1 MKHHADKFINYRD
14 FILMRIPLAYLSI
27 ILIWATTPLA
37 IKWSGEG
44 PGFLFGV
51 AGRMSIGI
59 VCVITLL
66 FMLRQ
71 RLAWHG
77 KALLTYL
84 AVALQMYGAM
94 LSVYWAAQFIPSG
107 WISVI
112 FGLSPL
118 ITALLSALW
127 LKERSLSP
135 GKLLSYGLGV
145 GGLAIMF
152 GSALQFGPEAVLGI
166 AGVLVAAGLQS
177 ASAVWVQRI
186 HAQLPALSQVAGGLL
201 LAVPAYWLTWWL
213 ADGQWPVSLP
223 LASLASIIYLGVIA
237 TTIGFVLYYYVLAH
251 LAATRV
257 ALITLLSPVLA
268 LMLGHTVNHEPLTM
282 KIVSGTALILAALV
296 LHEFFDRMT
305 NYFVRKTTARTRR
318 RLRPLD

>member
-1 MKHHADKFINYRD
+1 
-14 FILMRIPLAYLSI
+14 MRIPLAYISI

-44 PGFLFGV
+44 PGFLFGA
-51 AGRMSIGI
+51 AGRMSIGA
-59 VCVITLL
+59 VCVVTLL
-66 FMLRQ
+66 LLMRQ
-71 RLAWHG
+71 RLAWHR
-77 KALLTYL
+77 KARQTYL
-84 AVALQMYGAM
+84 AVALQIYGSM
-94 LSVYWAAQFIPSG
+94 LAVYWAAQFIPSG

-118 ITALLSALW
+118 ITALLSAIW
-127 LKERSLSP
+127 LRERSLTP
-135 GKLLSYGLGV
+135 GKLLSYGFGI
-145 GGLAIMF
+145 GGLVVMF

-166 AGVLVAAGLQS
+166 AGVLVSAFLQA

-186 HAQLPALSQVAGGLL
+186 QAKLPALSQVAGGLL

-213 ADGQWPVSLP
+213 IDGQWPASLP
-223 LASLASIIYLGVIA
+223 PASLASIVYLGVIA
-237 TTIGFVLYYYVLAH
+237 TTIGFVLYYYVLTH

-282 KIVSGTALILAALV
+282 KIATGTALILAALV
-296 LHEFFDRMT
+296 MHEYFDRVT
-305 NYFVRKTTARTRR
+305 GYLIRKTTAKC
-318 RLRPLD
+318 LRSSE